1 MGPRQDIIDIFSSYI
16 LIAAERFNG
25 WCTDPRLK
33 QSMARALAQSSD
45 ADASKHV
52 WALYWHHHW
61 PEHRL
66 AKGHLTT
73 YLQEAAFWTA
83 KKLST
88 QFDLQQMG
96 FGDCFQVTFTKLDK
110 LLDSFQ
116 SNRGANLE
124 SFAKVFFRSTIKNE
138 LRRLHDVDLCSDWLL
153 LRKTSRKRLL
163 EALQNTGLGSQAIE
177 QYRLAWMCFKHLY
190 GEYQADGIQQLPK
203 PSPEIWQAMTELY
216 NRERVSQL
224 MTPGLTIS
232 THELEQWLE
241 DCIRHLRAY
250 SRTSAQSLNAPI
262 PGTESGELQ
271 DNLAA
276 DELTPFE
283 QVVAIAE
290 QTQRRER
297 HDQLGLVLTD
307 SITTLGADDQKL
319 LQLYYCDQFTQQKIA
334 EQLKIKQYAVSRKI
348 KRVRKKLLDHLL
360 NWSSSQTIVA
370 LTTSDI
376 ETAAEHLELWLRNYF
391 ESPDS
396 EDA

>member
-1 MGPRQDIIDIFSSYI
+1 MGPRQDIIDVFSSYI
-16 LIAAERFNG
+16 LIEAERFNG

-45 ADASKHV
+45 PDASKHV

-61 PEHRL
+61 PQHRL
-66 AKGHLTT
+66 AKGHLAA

-88 QFDLQQMG
+88 QFDLQRMS
-96 FGDCFQVTFTKLDK
+96 FGDCFQVTFTKIDK

-163 EALQNTGLGSQAIE
+163 EALQNAGLGSQAIE
-177 QYRLAWMCFKHLY
+177 QYKLAWMCFKHLY
-190 GEYQADGIQQLPK
+190 GECQADGMQQLPK

-216 NRERVSQL
+216 NREKVSQL
-224 MTPGLTIS
+224 MTLGVTIAS
-232 THELEQWLE
+232 HELEHWLE

-276 DELTPFE
+276 DELTPFD
-283 QVVAIAE
+283 QIVAIAE
-290 QTQRRER
+290 QTQRQER
-297 HDQLGLVLTD
+297 HHQLGQVLTD
-307 SITTLGADDQKL
+307 SIATLSDDEQKL
-319 LQLYYCDQFTQQKIA
+319 LRLYYSGQFTQQNIA
-334 EQLKIKQYAVSRKI
+334 DQLSIKQYAVSRKI
-348 KRVRKKLLDHLL
+348 KRVRKKLLDQLL
-360 NWSSSQTIVA
+360 TWRSSQTTVTLA
-370 LTTSDI
+370 ASDI
-376 ETAAEHLELWLRNYF
+376 ELAAEQLELWLRNYF
-391 ESPDS
+391 EPPDS
-396 EDA
+396 DGA